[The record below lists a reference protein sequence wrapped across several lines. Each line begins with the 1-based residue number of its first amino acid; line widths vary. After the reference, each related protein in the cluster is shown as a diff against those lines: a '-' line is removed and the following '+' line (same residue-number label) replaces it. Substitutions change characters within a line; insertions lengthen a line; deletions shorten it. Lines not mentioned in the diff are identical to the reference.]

1 MHAAFVAGL
10 GKRYVTA
17 GGEQGVALGRC
28 RLLPSMPSW
37 RQAPWAR
44 SCCFPEKHGTVEE
57 NMPIIRQIAQ
67 LGQPLLR
74 EVARKVVDPCSSAIQ
89 ALIED
94 MLATVAD
101 ASGVGIAAP
110 QVFESLALFMVV
122 SRPNPRYPQ
131 APLLEPRVMINP
143 EILWT
148 ADTREM
154 GWEGCPQYPPA
165 CAVWC
170 PRSTR
175 LGVRYLDREGNPRE
189 EEYADFAARVI
200 QHEFDH
206 LQGIVFIDRIESTRD
221 LVTEKEFLRILQRQT

>member
-1 MHAAFVAGL
+1 
-10 GKRYVTA
+10 
-17 GGEQGVALGRC
+17 
-28 RLLPSMPSW
+28 
-37 RQAPWAR
+37 
-44 SCCFPEKHGTVEE
+44 
-57 NMPIIRQIAQ
+57 MPIIRQIAQ

-74 EVARKVVDPCSSAIQ
+74 EVARMVADPCAPAIQ

-94 MLATVAD
+94 MLVTVAD

-110 QVFESLALFMVV
+110 QLFESLALFIVA

-131 APLLEPRVMINP
+131 APLLEPTVMINP
-143 EILWT
+143 EILWV

-154 GWEGCPQYPPA
+154 GWEGCLSIPGLRGL
-165 CAVWC
+165 V

-175 LGVRYLDREGNPRE
+175 LGVRYLDREGNLRE
-189 EEYADFAARVI
+189 EEYADFPARVV

-221 LVTEKEFLRILQRQT
+221 LVTEKEYLRILQRQA